1 MRRAF
6 CLFPQMKTSTKL
18 ITLASTAL
26 ALAAGA
32 QTVRGAGFAI
42 YETSARGFAVGNAN
56 VGRNNDASALYSNP
70 AAITRLDGTQVTAGL
85 SFIAPAIDVTTHVPD
100 SVTHPS
106 DIGTKDTSMNDYV
119 QPVPHL
125 YATRRITE
133 NLAAGLAVFVPY
145 GLKSDFDPGWAGRYN
160 NYLTDITT
168 IDITPTVAYR
178 IIKDKPW
185 AKSVS
190 IALGAQILYADVD
203 LRRVLPDYLAA
214 DPLTAALADKQL
226 ILQGH
231 TWEYGYSA
239 AVQWEINDKIAL
251 GLVYRSGF
259 KLGFDSATEEIV
271 GAVPKHGGA
280 RGKIN
285 LPDSWAFGINYSPIP
300 DLDLGLQLLRTG
312 WSDYDKLEIHVPTLN
327 RTSIKEKN
335 WRDVWRYSLGAEYRV
350 SDKIALRAGFV
361 VDKDP
366 VNGDYA
372 DYMVPSNDRLIG
384 SIGLGWSIS
393 ELVTVDFAYGYL
405 TIKSTHINARPDPTP
420 GLPPGRY
427 FDVYDTDIHT
437 GHAHIAS
444 VTANF
449 RF

>member
-1 MRRAF
+1 
-6 CLFPQMKTSTKL
+6 MKTSTKL

-32 QTVRGAGFAI
+32 QTARGAGFAI
-42 YETSARGFAVGNAN
+42 YETSSRGFAMGNAN
-56 VGRNNDASALYSNP
+56 IGRGHDASALYSNP
-70 AAITRLDGTQVTAGL
+70 AAITRLDGTQVTAGI
-85 SFIAPAIDVTTHVPD
+85 SFIAPAIGLTLNGVPAATGPVDV
-100 SVTHPS
+100 
-106 DIGTKDTSMNDYV
+106 SMNDYV

-125 YATRRITE
+125 YATRRITDD
-133 NLAAGLAVFVPY
+133 LAAGLAVFVPY

-168 IDITPTVAYR
+168 IDITPTIAYR
-178 IIKDKPW
+178 VIKDKPW

-203 LRRVLPDYLAA
+203 MRRVMPAYLAFN
-214 DPLTAALADKQL
+214 PSTAALADKPL
-226 ILQGH
+226 ILQGD

-239 AVQWEINDKIAL
+239 AVQWEINDKVAL
-251 GLVYRSGF
+251 GIVYRSGF

-280 RGKIN
+280 WGRIN

-300 DLDLGLQLLRTG
+300 NLDLGLQLLRTS
-312 WSDYDKLEIHVPTLN
+312 WSDYDKLEIYVPTLD
-327 RTSIKEKN
+327 RISVKEKN
-335 WRDVWRYSLGAEYRV
+335 WRDVWRYSVGAEYRV

-361 VDKDP
+361 MDKDP
-366 VNGDYA
+366 VNRDYA

-384 SIGLGWSIS
+384 SIGLGWNIS
-393 ELVTVDFAYGYL
+393 KLVTVDFAYGYL
-405 TIKSTHINARPDPTP
+405 TIKSTHINARPDTTS
-420 GLPPGRY
+420 GLPPDTF

-444 VTANF
+444 VSASF